1 MKYALLIGINYI
13 GTDSELNGCINDI
26 LNMKQV
32 LTTTYGF
39 LEENCVM
46 LIENDER
53 YLPPTKE
60 NILNE
65 LNKIATN
72 TAIRKLW
79 VHYSGHGS
87 YVADLNGDEKDK
99 RDECICPLDYD
110 TAGFIID
117 DDLSLIF
124 KSYKNM
130 DIIVIF
136 DCCHSGTALDL
147 PVLYDI
153 ITKKTQKQNN
163 NTFPSNIIFI
173 SGCKDTQTSA
183 DAFIN
188 SSPQGAMTASLL
200 TTLRFYNFRIS
211 LVSLVKNM
219 RKYLV
224 NNNFDQVPQLSV
236 SDVKLATKVGNF
248 GFL

>member
-72 TAIRKLW
+72 TSIRKLW

-117 DDLSLIF
+117 DDLSQIF
-124 KSYKNM
+124 KSYRNM

-153 ITKKTQKQNN
+153 VTKKTQKQNN

-183 DAFIN
+183 DAYIN
-188 SSPQGAMTASLL
+188 SSAQGAMTACLL
-200 TTLRFYNFRIS
+200 NTLRFYNFKIS